1 MDANTIMTWVIT
13 VAIPSV
19 CAGGWAVICWIA
31 PRVDALYKDSRALL
45 EKLQTQH
52 LILERYSAVSSIL
65 SEIVA
70 AQQEVITKGRWLTL
84 IVDDSSVSR
93 RLMWALCE
101 SLASD
106 FKLTVADVDSLAEA
120 YKRLAYSRL
129 ILLDVFMHDCDS
141 VRAAAFII
149 AAQPCPVIVITGDD
163 SLELK
168 DFPKAA
174 GLLHK
179 ADTLVTMQS
188 TVRAVLA
195 NERTPDKAKL

>member
-1 MDANTIMTWVIT
+1 MDANAIIAMITAIGATISGIAWPVLR
-13 VAIPSV
+13 
-19 CAGGWAVICWIA
+19 WLA
-31 PRVDALYKDSRALL
+31 PRADNLFKVAQTFI

-52 LILERYSAVSSIL
+52 IILERYSAVTVIL

-70 AQQEVITKGRWLTL
+70 AQQEILTKGRWLTL

-120 YKRLAYSRL
+120 YKRLAYSKL
-129 ILLDVFMHDCDS
+129 ILLDVFMHDCDP

-179 ADTLVTMQS
+179 SDTLDAMQAV
-188 TVRAVLA
+188 VRAVLS
-195 NERTPDKAKL
+195 NERIPGDVKL